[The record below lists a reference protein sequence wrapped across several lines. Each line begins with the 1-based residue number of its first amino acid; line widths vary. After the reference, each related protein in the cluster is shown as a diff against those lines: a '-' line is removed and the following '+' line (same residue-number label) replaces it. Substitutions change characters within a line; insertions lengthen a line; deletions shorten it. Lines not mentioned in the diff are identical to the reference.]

1 MSSNGPVSVKSDRV
15 GAVRR
20 LSNRAFRSKVQRFL
34 AEGPQSVREAVMCRP
49 DVVDEVFVVPDSGA
63 HVTQIADQARRA
75 GLRVTDVPEQV
86 LLAMT
91 ETVHPQGIAAVCRY
105 FHAESAAVL
114 NNARLVVIL
123 HEIRDPGNAGT
134 IVRSAD
140 AAGADAVVFTGDSVD
155 VYNGKCVRSTAGSLF
170 HIPFAQEQQLSDVI
184 AAARRANLRVL
195 ATSGSAA
202 QDLLHLQAGGALR
215 EASAWLFGNEAH
227 GLPPDIDADAAVSI
241 PMFGQAESLNLA
253 SAAAVCLYASA
264 FAQRG
269 GTGDHR

>member
-20 LSNRAFRSKVQRFL
+20 LSNRAFRAKVQRFL
-34 AEGPQSVREAVMCRP
+34 VEGPQSVREAVTCRP
-49 DVVDEVFVVPDSGA
+49 EVVDEVFVVAEAGA
-63 HVTQIADQARRA
+63 HVSQIAGQARAA

-91 ETVHPQGIAAVCRY
+91 ETVHPQGIAAVCRH
-105 FHAESAAVL
+105 FDVEPDVVM
-114 NNARLVVIL
+114 NEARLVVIL

-134 IVRSAD
+134 ILRTAD
-140 AAGADAVVFTGDSVD
+140 AAGADGVVFTGDSVD

-170 HIPFAQEQQLSDVI
+170 HIPFAQVPDLGEVV

-202 QDLLHLQAGGALR
+202 QDLLHLQRGDALR
-215 EASAWLFGNEAH
+215 EASAWVFGNEAH
-227 GLPPDIDADAAVSI
+227 GLPPDVDADAAVAI
-241 PMFGQAESLNLA
+241 PLFGQAESLNLA

-264 FAQRG
+264 FAQRREV
-269 GTGDHR
+269 GDAR